1 MFSLLSCLY
10 IHLGVN
16 ECCLTPNYLFVSY
29 TITRTTVAKL
39 ALEKI
44 QPLVRQMDAES
55 HMDKSVLQALFDNG
69 VSLFMW
75 FKQF

>member
-1 MFSLLSCLY
+1 MYMLY
-10 IHLGVN
+10 LK
-16 ECCLTPNYLFVSY
+16 EYLTAGRLINVWIFVFFFA
-29 TITRTTVAKL
+29 VAKL

-69 VSLFMW
+69 VSLSMW